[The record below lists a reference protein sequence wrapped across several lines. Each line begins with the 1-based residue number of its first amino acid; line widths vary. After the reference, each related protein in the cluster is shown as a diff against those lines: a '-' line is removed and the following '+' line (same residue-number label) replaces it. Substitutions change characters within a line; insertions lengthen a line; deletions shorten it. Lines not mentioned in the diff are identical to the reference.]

1 MRSGIKIKFS
11 IVLAGLLLLTVFI
24 LSMFALNGIKNNQ
37 RTQYEQ
43 YLAQQA
49 EMANI
54 YIIQTVLEQTNKTT
68 QAFLTEKG
76 ASFAAQLE
84 LISGQTVVLY
94 DRDGNI
100 VSKKMPQTESKNI
113 IKTLKLA
120 LDDKTAYL
128 TEGEELYYFAP
139 IKIGS
144 EQAGV
149 VRFNFSLVPYQDFY
163 RQIRQLFII
172 VGAGVFLMSFL
183 LAYLYFG
190 TFANNIIRLE
200 KEVCLIGE
208 GHYDVAVIKRKDEL
222 GRLSEGIRSMSL
234 QIKKTLQDM
243 KEEQE
248 KLTLAV
254 GRLSL
259 LDQQQKQF
267 IGNVTHEFKT
277 PLTSIK
283 AYLDLLEMYPGDR
296 ELIETARE
304 SIKSET
310 QKLYEMVVKVLD
322 LSALDKYE
330 FEYKMEQLEIKQLI
344 LTVLNSLSGKL
355 EKFGIQPKTELMEA
369 YVKADKDSL
378 MIVLMNLMDNA
389 IKYNKAGGSIL
400 VKNHIK
406 EKQVIIDIT
415 NTGIGI
421 PTDFVN
427 SIFEPFYTI
436 DKNRARENGGVGLGL
451 SLAKKYAEVQ
461 GGSLTLLGSDQEETT
476 FRIALPAD
484 GVQKV

>member
-1 MRSGIKIKFS
+1 VRSGIKIKFS
-11 IVLAGLLLLTVFI
+11 IFLAGLLLLTVLL
-24 LSMFALNGIKNNQ
+24 LSIFSLNGIKNNQ
-37 RTQYEQ
+37 RVQYEQ

-54 YIIQTVLEQTNKTT
+54 YFIQTILAQTNKTT
-68 QAFLTEKG
+68 QTFLIEKG
-76 ASFAAQLE
+76 VDFATELE
-84 LISGQTVVLY
+84 LISGETVVLY
-94 DRDGNI
+94 DREGNI
-100 VSKKMPQTESKNI
+100 VSEKIPLTESKNI
-113 IKTLKLA
+113 KKTLNLA
-120 LDDKTAYL
+120 LDNKTAYL
-128 TEGEELYYFAP
+128 TQGEELYYLAP
-139 IKIGS
+139 IKIGR
-144 EQAGV
+144 EQIGV
-149 VRFNFSLVPYQDFY
+149 VQFNFSVAQYQEFY
-163 RQIRQLFII
+163 QQIRQLFII
-172 VGAGVFLMSFL
+172 VGAGVFLTSFF

-190 TFANNIIRLE
+190 TFANSIIRLE
-200 KEVCLIGE
+200 KEVGLIGE
-208 GHYDVAVIKRKDEL
+208 GHYDVAALRRGDEL
-222 GRLSEGIRSMSL
+222 GRLSEGIRGMSL
-234 QIKKTLQDM
+234 QIKRTLRDM

-267 IGNVTHEFKT
+267 IGNVSHEFKT

-283 AYLDLLEMYPGDR
+283 AYLDLLKMYPGDS

-330 FEYKMEQLEIKQLI
+330 FEYKMERLEVKQTI
-344 LTVLNSLSGKL
+344 LTVLSSLSGKFD
-355 EKFGIQPKTELMEA
+355 KFDIQPKTELIEA

-389 IKYNKAGGSIL
+389 IKYNKAGGSIF
-400 VKNHIK
+400 VKNDIQ
-406 EKQVIIDIT
+406 EKQIVIDIAD
-415 NTGIGI
+415 TGIGI
-421 PTDFVN
+421 PADFVN

-451 SLAKKYAEVQ
+451 SLAKKYAKVQ
-461 GGSLTLLGSDQEETT
+461 GGSLTLLRSDQEGTT
-476 FRIALPAD
+476 FRITLPAYE
-484 GVQKV
+484 V